1 MKLKK
6 PMRESFSQVQ
16 VICDGEV
23 IFRRDGVLDATD
35 VAEARKEA
43 RNAVESGR
51 GDASLYALKSAGGD
65 WLEIAHL
72 KPKTAKQYFR
82 GVHATVMKDGIP
94 ERLQLANRGYAE
106 HLMDVALKAPRGRNE
121 VGYLSVNLT
130 DGEIRQELIKGI
142 FTFAVSR
149 SVGSNKLVY
158 CILSVAGRTQELAEL
173 LQRAASG
180 KLECI
185 GKTPHY
191 ARSGRAR
198 VQSLSR

>member
-6 PMRESFSQVQ
+6 PMRKSFSQVQ

-23 IFRRDGVLDATD
+23 IFRLDGVLDATD
-35 VAEARKEA
+35 VALARKEA
-43 RNAVESGR
+43 RDAVQSGR
-51 GDASLYALKSAGGD
+51 GDASLYARKSAGGD

-106 HLMDVALKAPRGRNE
+106 HLMDVALKAPRGRHE

-142 FTFAVSR
+142 FTFSVSR
-149 SVGSNKLVY
+149 AGSSNVY
-158 CILSVAGRTQELAEL
+158 CILSVARRTQELADL